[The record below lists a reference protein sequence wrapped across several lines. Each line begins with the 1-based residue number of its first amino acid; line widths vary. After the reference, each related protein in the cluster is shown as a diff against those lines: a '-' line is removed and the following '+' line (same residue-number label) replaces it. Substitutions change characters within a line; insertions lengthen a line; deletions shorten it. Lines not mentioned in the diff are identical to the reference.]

1 MNLIETRRENHE
13 DIIKGRFIRKVLTET
28 SQDIDKAQREKMSS
42 FRSGF
47 WKNRTFTVTD
57 TNMIYSHLKQHR
69 FVDMR
74 SRKTKEGKKKKKSH
88 PIHNRIIMGH
98 YNNIVKEMKF
108 GFTDAVKEELRKME
122 NP

>member
-108 GFTDAVKEELRKME
+108 GFTDAVKESLTK
-122 NP
+122 NNS

>member
-1 MNLIETRRENHE
+1 MNLIEVRKENHE
-13 DIIKGRFIRKVLTET
+13 DIIKGRFIRKVLSET
-28 SQDIDKAQREKMSS
+28 SRDIDKAQREKMSS
-42 FRSGF
+42 FRSSF
-47 WKNRTFTVTD
+47 WNNRTFTVTD
-57 TNMIYSHLKQHR
+57 SDMTYSHLKQHR

-74 SRKTKEGKKKKKSH
+74 SRNTKEGKVKKKSH

-122 NP
+122 NH